1 MLSSFNVHS
10 CVYIKNIF
18 IPDFCFLDEYISKKI
33 DTTQR
38 LIQNKKLS
46 KLSMRRKFGF
56 DKMIEKVIDET
67 HIKVVDIITH
77 NIWKFNQLK

>member
-1 MLSSFNVHS
+1 
-10 CVYIKNIF
+10 
-18 IPDFCFLDEYISKKI
+18 
-33 DTTQR
+33 
-38 LIQNKKLS
+38 
-46 KLSMRRKFGF
+46 MRRKFGF